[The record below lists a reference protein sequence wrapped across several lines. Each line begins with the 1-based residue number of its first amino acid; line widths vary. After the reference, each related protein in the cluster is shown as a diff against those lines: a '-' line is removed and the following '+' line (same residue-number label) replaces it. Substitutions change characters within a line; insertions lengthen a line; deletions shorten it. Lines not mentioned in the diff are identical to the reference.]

1 MAQMVENPPAE
12 QGTWV
17 QSLGLEDALE
27 KGVATDSSILVLLP
41 GESHG
46 QRSLAGNS
54 PWGHKSRTRLSDSHF
69 LPFHYTER
77 RGGQPEKEE
86 GGEKW

>member
-1 MAQMVENPPAE
+1 MDQMVENPPAE

-27 KGVATDSSILVLLP
+27 KGVATHSSILVLLP

-46 QRSLAGNS
+46 QRSLAGDS
-54 PWGHKSRTRLSDSHF
+54 PWGHESWTRLSDSYF
-69 LPFHYTER
+69 LPFHYYTER
-77 RGGQPEKEE
+77 
-86 GGEKW
+86 